1 MALLPPGLTLEDV
14 VTEAEAQG
22 DLANMLID
30 KWCHGKLS
38 AHALVTEARASV
50 ATNRGT
56 VDELLLRLVALNVH
70 NAHRDLVQM
79 LSRRHQE
86 MVPPLLY
93 AHVLTWDAQR
103 SMAVETPLP
112 FCLPHEWLHHLSSE
126 DLASWCS
133 APPEIEEQTMEWTRR
148 VHLSEPGPPVAPL
161 SVWGDTAPFH
171 TVDSVM
177 LLLWGSLSTEH
188 WRRWWIC
195 LLAKSQLCRCGCS
208 GMRTAGSHLGS
219 HMLEPT
225 VLHCRSVP
233 FSGSHGRGVQGSLAT
248 ESSWQALAFT
258 RCCAAVPRVSYV
270 FQVALHASTA
280 ACFLCR
286 GSMDLYGGIPLTDAS
301 SSARWRKH
309 IIPAAQWMQ

>member
-14 VTEAEAQG
+14 VNEAEAQG

-38 AHALVTEARASV
+38 AHALVNEARASV
-50 ATNRGT
+50 ATNRGA
-56 VDELLLRLVALNVH
+56 VDELLLRLVAFEHAH

-79 LSRRHQE
+79 LSRRHEE

-126 DLASWCS
+126 DPASWCS
-133 APPEIEEQTMEWTRR
+133 ASPEIEEQAMEWTRR

-188 WRRWWIC
+188 WRWWWIC

-208 GMRTAGSHLGS
+208 GMHTMDRIWA
-219 HMLEPT
+219 
-225 VLHCRSVP
+225 VIYCRSVP

-258 RCCAAVPRVSYV
+258 RCCAAVPRGLALVVLRLPGSY
-270 FQVALHASTA
+270 T
-280 ACFLCR
+280 CFDCNLLPVPGQH
-286 GSMDLYGGIPLTDAS
+286 GS
-301 SSARWRKH
+301 
-309 IIPAAQWMQ
+309 